1 MDSLLS
7 LLSMETSGVV
17 DAEAMVKGVVPIV
30 LYFSSVIFLRGS
42 LWAKLGYLQDISAHF
57 PNRVTTPFYRVIAC
71 QSVRAPLASQSPRY
85 G

>member
-1 MDSLLS
+1 MDSLVS

-30 LYFSSVIFLRGS
+30 LYFSSMIFLRGS
-42 LWAKLGYLQDISAHF
+42 LVGQAWVSSGHLRSF
-57 PNRVTTPFYRVIAC
+57 PNRVALFYRVIAC
-71 QSVRAPLASQSPRY
+71 QSVRAPLASQSSRY